1 VADDPS
7 LIDRLVG
14 LRTARA
20 PVFAKDGKRFFHL
33 ADDSGLMQVWVLDL
47 EGGTRRQLTFDD
59 EPVAFL
65 GRSPADDTLV
75 YGTDLGGDERQ
86 QLHLLPPVG
95 GDARPL
101 TRQPQAIHDWG
112 CFAPAG
118 DRIAYTA
125 NTRDGID
132 FDLYVQDLGGGTER
146 RLAALSG
153 QHTAAG
159 WSRDGSI
166 IAVVEERSHFDHRL
180 RLVDVA
186 SGAVRDVL
194 AAGTSRHAG
203 LRWRKDGGGFYCL
216 TELGG
221 EHLGIAAYDLAAGTF
236 RAVFMPSGAD
246 IDAFSPSPDGARL
259 AAAVNRRGWSE
270 LVLVDAASGAVQPVI
285 GIPSAVASDL
295 AWSPD
300 GTILALCLSAPTMPA
315 GIWAID
321 FAKGGPPR
329 LLVGETQSGAA
340 AGFQDWR
347 LTEFPT
353 LDGRAIPTFI
363 AAPGAAAPARQGKAV
378 VWIHG
383 GPEAQTRPVFRP
395 DIQALLAAGYWVML
409 PNVRG
414 STGYGRGYAALD
426 DGTRRLDA
434 VEDVRQ
440 ARLWLGAQP
449 GIEGKAV
456 AAMGQSYGGFMVL
469 STLTRHPELWKAGV
483 EHYGFADFLTELRDT
498 GAWRRQHRAAEYG
511 DPERDRDFL
520 RDASPLTHA
529 HRIRAP
535 LLVSHGLRD
544 PRVPPSETHALV
556 AAMRSQGQAVETVLV
571 EHAGHGYHRP
581 EHRRQVWGAML
592 EFLDRNL

>member
-1 VADDPS
+1 MASDRS

-14 LRTARA
+14 LRTART
-20 PVFAKDGKRFFHL
+20 PVFAKDGKRLFHL
-33 ADDSGLMQVWVLDL
+33 ADDSGLMQVWALDL
-47 EGGTRRQLTFDD
+47 EGGARRQLTFHD

-65 GRSPADDTLV
+65 ARSPADDTLV

-86 QLHLLPPVG
+86 QLHLLPAGG

-125 NTRDGID
+125 NTRDGVD
-132 FDLYVQDLGGGTER
+132 FDLYVRDLEGGTER
-146 RLAALSG
+146 RLAELSG

-159 WSRDGSI
+159 WSRDGRV
-166 IAVVEERSHFDHRL
+166 IAVVEERSHFDHAL

-186 SGAVRDVL
+186 TGAARRVETPG
-194 AAGTSRHAG
+194 ASRLAG
-203 LRWRKDGGGFYCL
+203 LRWRKEGGGFYCL

-221 EHLGIAAYDLAAGTF
+221 EHLGIAAYDAAADTF
-236 RAVFMPSGAD
+236 GAVFMLPDAD
-246 IDAFSPSPDGARL
+246 IDAFSPSPDGTRL
-259 AAAVNRRGWSE
+259 AATINRRGWSE
-270 LVLVDAASGAVQPVI
+270 LVLVDAASGAAQPVA
-285 GIPSAVASDL
+285 GMPPAVAGDL

-300 GTILALCLSAPTMPA
+300 GTILALCLTAPAMPA
-315 GIWAID
+315 GIWAVD
-321 FAKGGPPR
+321 LAKGGPPR
-329 LLVGETQSGAA
+329 LLVGETRSGAA
-340 AGFQDWR
+340 AGFQEWR

-353 LDGRAIPTFI
+353 FDGRPIPTFI
-363 AAPGAAAPARQGKAV
+363 AAPGADAPARAGKAA

-395 DIQALLAAGYWVML
+395 DIQALLASGFTVML
-409 PNVRG
+409 PNIRG
-414 STGYGRGYAALD
+414 STGYGRSYAALD

-449 GIEGKAV
+449 GIDGTAV

-469 STLTRHPELWKAGV
+469 ATLTRHPELWKAGV

-498 GAWRRQHRAAEYG
+498 GAWRRRHRAAEYG

-529 HRIRAP
+529 QRIRAP

-556 AAMRSQGQAVETVLV
+556 AAMRAHGQAVETVLV

-581 EHRRQVWGAML
+581 EHRRQVWSAVL
-592 EFLDRNL
+592 DFLDRNL